1 MGKSYQRE
9 LNEFFQAVESEDF
22 LLQKVTKGALT
33 QARAKLNPEIFNNL
47 SKIVID
53 GFYQGE
59 HQAWG
64 DYRVLAVDG
73 STIQLPQHHSVIE
86 EFGQHGFGPN
96 ADSQRSLARIS
107 VLYDVLNCITLDA
120 QIDKYITSEK
130 ELCFSHLKHLKEGDL
145 CLFDR
150 YYASFKLMWE
160 LQERNVAF
168 CFRMKDNWFKEVEQF
183 QKEGVKDKEVTF
195 YYQKQPIKVRLLKV
209 EIESEGTQILCTSI
223 LDKSYDLQDFK
234 ELYNSRWG
242 VETNYRYLKL
252 WLELENFSG
261 KTALAVKQDFFAKVY
276 MMNLCAALT
285 YPIAEQIKK
294 EKNGEYKMNR
304 VDALS
309 ATKHLL
315 IPVFYHNLKE
325 KTLDS
330 FDEIIAKAMNKVKSG
345 RSFERKKRPKV
356 RFSMIYKNL

>member
-9 LNEFFQAVESEDF
+9 LNEFFQSVESEDF

-33 QARAKLNPEIFNNL
+33 QARAKLSPEIFKNL
-47 SKIVID
+47 SKIVNE

-64 DYRVLAVDG
+64 EYRVLAVDG
-73 STIQLPQHHSVIE
+73 STIQLPHHQSVVK
-86 EFGQHGFGPN
+86 EFGEHGFGPN
-96 ADSQRSLARIS
+96 ADSRKSLATIS
-107 VLYDVLNCITLDA
+107 VLYDVLNCVTLDA
-120 QIDKYITSEK
+120 QIDKYATSEAQ
-130 ELCFSHLKHLKEGDL
+130 LCGSHLEHLKEGDL

-160 LQERNVAF
+160 LQERKVAF

-183 QKEGVKDKEVTF
+183 QKEDTKDKEVTF
-195 YYQKQPIKVRLLKV
+195 FYKKQPIKVRLIKIV
-209 EIESEGTQILCTSI
+209 TKDEGTQILCTSI

-234 ELYNSRWG
+234 ELYNARWG
-242 VETNYRYLKL
+242 IETNYRYLKL

-261 KTALAVKQDFFAKVY
+261 KTALAVKQDFFAKIF
-276 MMNLCAALT
+276 MMNLCAALS

-294 EKNGEYKMNR
+294 EKNGNYQVNR

-325 KTLDS
+325 KTLNS
-330 FDEIIAKAMNKVKSG
+330 FDKIVGKSINKIKPG